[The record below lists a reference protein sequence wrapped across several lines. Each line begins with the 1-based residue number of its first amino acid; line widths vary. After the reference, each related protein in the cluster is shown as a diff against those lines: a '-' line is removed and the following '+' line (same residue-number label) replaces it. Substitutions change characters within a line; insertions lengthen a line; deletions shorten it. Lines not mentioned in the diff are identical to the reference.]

1 MHVPYSEFQK
11 ATFSGL
17 RLTSHLQSST
27 DMAKKDAMALDS
39 PLDGYTVNG
48 TLTWIGTIEEGGPEY
63 TFSGT
68 AQVISNQI
76 HEEIQF

>member
-1 MHVPYSEFQK
+1 MPTV
-11 ATFSGL
+11 
-17 RLTSHLQSST
+17 
-27 DMAKKDAMALDS
+27 ALDS

-48 TLTWIGTIEEGGPEY
+48 TLTWIGAIEEGGPEY

-76 HEEIQF
+76 RCLDPF